1 MRKTRLFVAL
11 VSVLILSIAFP
22 IFAQE
27 RSSPPRE
34 ERDREMRQ
42 DRLHQNINYSLN
54 LSQEQKIKILEVW
67 EKYRPN
73 IRDLQDQMEEA
84 RISLWK
90 LSFETPSEE
99 VASEIR
105 TKIEEINSLEQKI
118 QESRNAMF
126 QEVLSILTPEQ
137 TSQLAKQYP
146 QRRGKGF
153 TFQRDTGFPGMGF
166 PANIGRIIIVAP
178 K

>member
-1 MRKTRLFVAL
+1 
-11 VSVLILSIAFP
+11 
-22 IFAQE
+22 
-27 RSSPPRE
+27 
-34 ERDREMRQ
+34 
-42 DRLHQNINYSLN
+42 
-54 LSQEQKIKILEVW
+54 
-67 EKYRPN
+67 
-73 IRDLQDQMEEA
+73 MEEA

-146 QRRGKGF
+146 QKGKGF

-166 PANIGRIIIVAP
+166 PANIR
-178 K
+178 

>member
-1 MRKTRLFVAL
+1 MFSQPKRLNTENLVIRSFGERACFKYSFPHFARKKLT
-11 VSVLILSIAFP
+11 
-22 IFAQE
+22 
-27 RSSPPRE
+27 PRE
-34 ERDREMRQ
+34 ERDREMKQ
-42 DRLHQNINYSLN
+42 DRLRQNISYSLN

-126 QEVLSILTPEQ
+126 QKCFL
-137 TSQLAKQYP
+137 
-146 QRRGKGF
+146 F
-153 TFQRDTGFPGMGF
+153 
-166 PANIGRIIIVAP
+166 
-178 K
+178 

>member
-1 MRKTRLFVAL
+1 
-11 VSVLILSIAFP
+11 
-22 IFAQE
+22 
-27 RSSPPRE
+27 
-34 ERDREMRQ
+34 
-42 DRLHQNINYSLN
+42 
-54 LSQEQKIKILEVW
+54 
-67 EKYRPN
+67 
-73 IRDLQDQMEEA
+73 MEEA

-118 QESRNAMF
+118 QESRNAML

-137 TSQLAKQYP
+137 TSQLAQTISPKKRKRLYLSERHGLSRYGAFRQ
-146 QRRGKGF
+146 
-153 TFQRDTGFPGMGF
+153 TS
-166 PANIGRIIIVAP
+166 GRIIIVAP